1 MGGIIKIERLYFRVK
16 NMSEEEKKVPL
27 EDGDMKE
34 VKEGEE
40 QQKENSTEI
49 LPVPEE
55 NVEDT
60 NVETEKQKDV
70 KNKIADFIKGHKKM
84 VAIIVALIIV
94 FILMTPSSKI
104 VGKDL
109 TYDIGDTVTLDVD
122 HLVDKDATDVDLT
135 DIEIESELISD
146 TSSYTYRHI

>member
-27 EDGDMKE
+27 EDGNMKE
-34 VKEGEE
+34 VKEGEEE

-49 LPVPEE
+49 PPVPEE
-55 NVEDT
+55 NVENT

-84 VAIIVALIIV
+84 CGIDNC
-94 FILMTPSSKI
+94 F
-104 VGKDL
+104 
-109 TYDIGDTVTLDVD
+109 YFNDV
-122 HLVDKDATDVDLT
+122 
-135 DIEIESELISD
+135 
-146 TSSYTYRHI
+146 

>member
-1 MGGIIKIERLYFRVK
+1 MPGGGIIKIERLYFRVK

-49 LPVPEE
+49 PPVPEE

-70 KNKIADFIKGHKKM
+70 KNKIADFI
-84 VAIIVALIIV
+84 
-94 FILMTPSSKI
+94 
-104 VGKDL
+104 
-109 TYDIGDTVTLDVD
+109 
-122 HLVDKDATDVDLT
+122 
-135 DIEIESELISD
+135 
-146 TSSYTYRHI
+146 